1 MAPEKLPEDRVVIF
15 VSFCVNS
22 IKGYARTVPVA
33 AGPLPEKK
41 EERRHLHHQ
50 KFSIKSFFFLFV
62 LSKKNE
68 IKKGP

>member
-1 MAPEKLPEDRVVIF
+1 MAISKHLKAKY
-15 VSFCVNS
+15 CN
-22 IKGYARTVPVA
+22 YARTVPVA

-41 EERRHLHHQ
+41 EDKNTS

>member
-22 IKGYARTVPVA
+22 IKVYARTVPVA

-41 EERRHLHHQ
+41 ED
-50 KFSIKSFFFLFV
+50 
-62 LSKKNE
+62 KNTSTTPE
-68 IKKGP
+68 I